1 MIRNANL
8 ALAKVLLWATFKAQG
23 PISNNNTDST
33 CITRTGVGSRGYA
46 WDLTT
51 PTIYVEGIL
60 ICISPLENPNT

>member
-33 CITRTGVGSRGYA
+33 CITRTGVGSRGMQ
-46 WDLTT
+46 
-51 PTIYVEGIL
+51 GI
-60 ICISPLENPNT
+60 